1 MHKGKV
7 RPLIG
12 NTTNNTSLC
21 EAAWIGG
28 GGGGGG
34 GIWLP
39 SRWQESYCDYYI
51 CIKKLSSGD
60 GIENEVIK
68 KVGVKSIKTE
78 LDTFR
83 KPALWAEMFG
93 GSRTTTW

>member
-1 MHKGKV
+1 MFAFCHLPSSWPPGGRLRKSEHIDGGGMLLQTMPERDVPSAHALSPTVWSSPMHKGKV

-34 GIWLP
+34 GI
-39 SRWQESYCDYYI
+39 
-51 CIKKLSSGD
+51 
-60 GIENEVIK
+60 
-68 KVGVKSIKTE
+68 
-78 LDTFR
+78 
-83 KPALWAEMFG
+83 
-93 GSRTTTW
+93 